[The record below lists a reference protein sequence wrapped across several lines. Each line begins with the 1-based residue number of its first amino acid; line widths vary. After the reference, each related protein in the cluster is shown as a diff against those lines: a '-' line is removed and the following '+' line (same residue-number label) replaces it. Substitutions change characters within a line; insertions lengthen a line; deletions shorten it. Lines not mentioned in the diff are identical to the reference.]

1 MEFPIELKNAIE
13 ARAAEIG
20 LGRLKALAEELSLRY
35 RRQTGQGKKLLTQP
49 EEAVA
54 YAATRMPATFG
65 AVYAAL
71 FAALTEADLSPKT
84 LPDVGAGTGAGLSP
98 KTLLDVG
105 AGTGAAC
112 WAAAALCD
120 FSRITCLERESA
132 MKNLGQAL
140 MREGAPALQRA
151 VWKTADLTKDSIE
164 GAALVIASYV
174 LGEMTGAE
182 RKIALQ
188 KLWNAAGE
196 MLLLVEPGT
205 PAGFAQL
212 REARE
217 ELLAAG
223 AHIAAPCPHEEKCRL
238 EKDDWC
244 HFTCRVP
251 RSQLH
256 KLLKQ
261 GDAPYE
267 DEKFAYLALAKS
279 ETNKPEARI
288 LRHPKIA
295 KGRITLELCGRGE
308 NASITVTKK
317 DGARFKAA
325 RKAKNGD
332 IFEG

>member
-35 RRQTGQGKKLLTQP
+35 RGQTGQGKKLLTQP

-71 FAALTEADLSPKT
+71 SAALRASEFAPQ
-84 LPDVGAGTGAGLSP
+84 
-98 KTLLDVG
+98 TLLDVG

-112 WAAAALCD
+112 WAAAALLELCE
-120 FSRITCLERESA
+120 ITCLERESA

-140 MREGAPALQRA
+140 MKEGAPALRRT
-151 VWKTADLTKDSIE
+151 VWKTADLTMNSID
-164 GAALVIASYV
+164 GADLVIASYV
-174 LGEMTGAE
+174 LGEMAE
-182 RKIALQ
+182 ADRKAALT
-188 KLWNAAGE
+188 KLWDAAGK
-196 MLLLVEPGT
+196 MLLIVEPGT
-205 PAGFAQL
+205 PDGFAQL
-212 REARE
+212 NAARE

-223 AHIAAPCPHEEKCRL
+223 AHIAAPCPHEENCRL
-238 EKDDWC
+238 PKDDWC

-251 RSQLH
+251 RSRLH
-256 KLLKQ
+256 KLLKE

-267 DEKFAYLALAKS
+267 DEKFAYLAFAKFQ
-279 ETNKPEARI
+279 TKKPAARI

-295 KGRITLELCGRGE
+295 KGRICLELCGQEE
-308 NASITVTKK
+308 NARLTVTKK
-317 DGARFKAA
+317 DGERFRAA

-332 IFEG
+332 IFEK

>member
-84 LPDVGAGTGAGLSP
+84 L
-98 KTLLDVG
+98 LDVG

-164 GAALVIASYV
+164 GADLVIASYV
-174 LGEMTGAE
+174 LGEMTDAE

-212 REARE
+212 REIRE
-217 ELLAAG
+217 ELLATG